1 MRIFAGARACNFA
14 ATQHARAS
22 QCSARESPGSV
33 AVSACDT
40 PGDSH
45 PCEAR
50 APELLAGW
58 ASSVHAWHQGCV
70 EASHRPE
77 HCFVCGIVPPTQT
90 GVLVDKSPVPSGV
103 SEPQRASRLRA
114 TSRTRRRVVRRERGQ
129 RLKVWG
135 SAGGVVFAFFWREI
149 LSRRGWGRG
158 AEGKRRADPPAIPFG
173 AGRRKTRSKVPA
185 LPRAAST
192 VAASWLRAAFDGGER
207 KKKMEWRQLMR
218 RTSSIYLPRPK
229 KDVDHCI

>member
-1 MRIFAGARACNFA
+1 MRIFAWRARARVQ
-14 ATQHARAS
+14 TLRHRSTRAS
-22 QCSARESPGSV
+22 HSARTRVTASRRATHRV
-33 AVSACDT
+33 T
-40 PGDSH
+40 Q

-50 APELLAGW
+50 APELLAGR
-58 ASSVHAWHQGCV
+58 ASPVHAWHQGCV

-90 GVLVDKSPVPSGV
+90 GVLVDKSPVPTGV
-103 SEPQRASRLRA
+103 SGPQRASRLRA

-158 AEGKRRADPPAIPFG
+158 AEGKKRGEQTRPRYLSVLAAGRPDQRCLRCRVPPARW
-173 AGRRKTRSKVPA
+173 RRP
-185 LPRAAST
+185 
-192 VAASWLRAAFDGGER
+192 G
-207 KKKMEWRQLMR
+207 
-218 RTSSIYLPRPK
+218 
-229 KDVDHCI
+229 